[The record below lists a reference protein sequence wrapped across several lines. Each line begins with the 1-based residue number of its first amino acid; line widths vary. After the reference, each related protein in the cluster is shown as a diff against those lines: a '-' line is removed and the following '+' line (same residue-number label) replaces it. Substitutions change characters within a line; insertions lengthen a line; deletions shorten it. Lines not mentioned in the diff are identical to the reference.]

1 MSMLLERKKRDE
13 DRMVAEEDKCAEES
27 REEEEEEEEVV
38 LKILDFFSL
47 ELRPSRSRSKSID
60 NPFCGLEQLEIT
72 LDLMS
77 ENSEKS

>member
-13 DRMVAEEDKCAEES
+13 DRMVAEEDKCAEED
-27 REEEEEEEEVV
+27 V

-60 NPFCGLEQLEIT
+60 NPVCGLEQLEIA

-77 ENSEKS
+77 ESSEKS